1 VKTRADNPSE
11 AAGNASLE
19 REVEH
24 DDHLKAVAARTY
36 RGHKSRRISD
46 DEILSLLPMVR
57 KIARRAVTYIR
68 PPLSLDDLV
77 SAGTIGLLKA
87 ARDFDA
93 SHRAE
98 FKTYAYIRIK
108 GAVLD
113 ELRRASLLPSD
124 VNKQV
129 RQAQELSR
137 KIAEETGSLP
147 TDEEL
152 AHQLNISVEGV
163 YDLFESA
170 RAQHFVSIDGTT
182 DEQPTLG
189 AMLAAA
195 DTAAPESRLERAELL
210 DQLTEAMQQLDPRRL
225 QVLVLYYHQQLT
237 MKQIANVL
245 DITESRVSQLHASA
259 LFSLSVKLEQWKDGG
274 F

>member
-1 VKTRADNPSE
+1 MKARADSAFETTGE
-11 AAGNASLE
+11 ATLE
-19 REVEH
+19 HEADH
-24 DDHLKAVAARTY
+24 SGHLKAVAARTY
-36 RGHKSRRISD
+36 QGHKNRRIGD
-46 DEILSLLPMVR
+46 EEILSLLPMVR
-57 KIARRAVTYIR
+57 RIARRAVSYIR
-68 PPLSLDDLV
+68 PPLSMDDLV

-93 SHRAE
+93 SRQAE

-113 ELRRASLLPSD
+113 ELRRASLLPSG
-124 VNKQV
+124 VSKQV
-129 RQAQELSR
+129 HQALELSR

-152 AHQLNISVEGV
+152 ARRLNIPVEDV
-163 YDLFESA
+163 YELFENA
-170 RAQHFVSIDGTT
+170 RAQHFVSIDGFAG
-182 DEQPTLG
+182 EQPALG
-189 AMLAAA
+189 ELLAVDAA
-195 DTAAPESRLERAELL
+195 TPDGRLERTELIER
-210 DQLTEAMQQLDPRRL
+210 LTKAMQELDKRRL
-225 QVLVLYYHQQLT
+225 QVIVLYYHQQLT

-274 F
+274 I

>member
-1 VKTRADNPSE
+1 VNSRADNTPESAGRTALEHE
-11 AAGNASLE
+11 A
-19 REVEH
+19 EH
-24 DDHLKAVAARTY
+24 GDHLKAVAARTY
-36 RGHKSRRISD
+36 CGHKSRRIGD
-46 DEILSLLPMVR
+46 EEILKLLPMVR
-57 KIARRAVTYIR
+57 KIARRAVSYIR

-113 ELRRASLLPSD
+113 ELRRASLLPSG

-137 KIAEETGSLP
+137 KIAEETGSAP

-152 AHQLNISVEGV
+152 AHRLGISVEEV
-163 YDLFESA
+163 YELFESA
-170 RAQHFVSIDGTT
+170 RAQHFISIDGIA
-182 DEQPTLG
+182 DEQPFPG
-189 AMLAAA
+189 AFLAAA
-195 DTAAPESRLERAELL
+195 DTAAPDSRIERAELL
-210 DQLTEAMQQLDPRRL
+210 NHLTEAMQQLDQRRL
-225 QVLVLYYHQQLT
+225 QILVLYYHQQLT
-237 MKQIANVL
+237 MKQIANLL

>member
-1 VKTRADNPSE
+1 MEHE
-11 AAGNASLE
+11 AEQG
-19 REVEH
+19 
-24 DDHLKAVAARTY
+24 DHLKAVAARTY
-36 RGHKSRRISD
+36 RGHKSRRIG
-46 DEILSLLPMVR
+46 DEEVLKLLPMVR
-57 KIARRAVTYIR
+57 KIARRAVSYVR
-68 PPLSLDDLV
+68 PPLSLDDLI

-93 SHRAE
+93 SHQAE

-113 ELRRASLLPSD
+113 ELRKACLLPSG

-137 KIAEETGSLP
+137 KIAEETGCAP

-152 AHQLNISVEGV
+152 ARRLNISVEEV
-163 YDLFESA
+163 YELFESA
-170 RAQHFVSIDGTT
+170 RAQHFVSIDGVS
-182 DEQPTLG
+182 DEQPAPG
-189 AMLAAA
+189 AFLAAV
-195 DTAAPESRLERAELL
+195 DTAAPDSRLERAELL
-210 DQLTEAMQQLDPRRL
+210 NQLTEAMQQLDQRKL
-225 QVLVLYYHQQLT
+225 QILVLYYQQQLT
-237 MKQIANVL
+237 MKQIANLL

>member
-1 VKTRADNPSE
+1 VNTRDDNPSE
-11 AAGNASLE
+11 SAGRTTLE
-19 REVEH
+19 HEAEH
-24 DDHLKAVAARTY
+24 GDHLKAVAARTY
-36 RGHKSRRISD
+36 RGHKSRRIGD
-46 DEILSLLPMVR
+46 EEILKLLPMVR
-57 KIARRAVTYIR
+57 KIARRAVSYIR
-68 PPLSLDDLV
+68 PPLSLDDLI

-93 SHRAE
+93 SHQAE

-113 ELRRASLLPSD
+113 ELRKACLLPASI
-124 VNKQV
+124 NKQV

-137 KIAEETGSLP
+137 KIAEETGTAP

-152 AHQLNISVEGV
+152 ARRLGISVEEV
-163 YDLFESA
+163 YELFESA
-170 RAQHFVSIDGTT
+170 RAQHFVSIDGIA
-182 DEQPTLG
+182 DEQPAPG
-189 AMLAAA
+189 AFLAAA
-195 DTAAPESRLERAELL
+195 DTATPDSRLERAELL
-210 DQLTEAMQQLDPRRL
+210 NHLTEAMQQLDQRRL
-225 QVLVLYYHQQLT
+225 QILVLYYHQHLT
-237 MKQIANVL
+237 MKQIADLL

>member
-1 VKTRADNPSE
+1 VKAKADNMAETADRATLEHEAGPSE
-11 AAGNASLE
+11 
-19 REVEH
+19 
-24 DDHLKAVAARTY
+24 HLKAVAARTY
-36 RGHKSRRISD
+36 RGHKSRHIGD
-46 DEILSLLPMVR
+46 EEILRLLPMVR
-57 KIARRAVTYIR
+57 KIARRAVSYIR

-93 SHRAE
+93 SHQAE

-113 ELRRASLLPSD
+113 ELRRASLLPSGI
-124 VNKQV
+124 NKKV

-152 AHQLNISVEGV
+152 AHRLGV
-163 YDLFESA
+163 PIDDVYELFESA
-170 RAQHFVSIDGTT
+170 RAQHFVSIDGFA
-182 DEQPTLG
+182 DEQPALG
-189 AMLAAA
+189 EVLAAA
-195 DTAAPESRLERAELL
+195 DTAAPESRLERTELL
-210 DQLTEAMQQLDPRRL
+210 DKLTEAMQELDQRRM
-225 QVLVLYYHQQLT
+225 QVIVLYYHQQLT
-237 MKQIANVL
+237 MKQIANLL

>member
-1 VKTRADNPSE
+1 VKAKADNMPEPAGE
-11 AAGNASLE
+11 ATLDHEAGHS
-19 REVEH
+19 VH
-24 DDHLKAVAARTY
+24 MKAVAARTY
-36 RGHKSRRISD
+36 RGHKSQRISD
-46 DEILSLLPMVR
+46 EEILKLLPMVR
-57 KIARRAVTYIR
+57 KIAHRAVSYIR

-93 SHRAE
+93 SHQAE

-113 ELRRASLLPSD
+113 ELRRASLLPSG

-129 RQAQELSR
+129 RQVRELSR
-137 KIAEETGSLP
+137 RIVEETGSPP

-152 AHQLNISVEGV
+152 ARRLNVPIEDL
-163 YDLFESA
+163 YELFESA
-170 RAQHFVSIDGTT
+170 RAQHFVSIDGLT
-182 DEQPTLG
+182 DEQPALG
-189 AMLAAA
+189 EVLAAA

-210 DQLTEAMQQLDPRRL
+210 GQLTEAMQELDQRRL
-225 QVLVLYYHQQLT
+225 QVIVLYYHRQLT
-237 MKQIANVL
+237 MKQIATLL

-259 LFSLSVKLEQWKDGG
+259 LFSLSVKLEQWKVGG

>member
-1 VKTRADNPSE
+1 VNTRADNPCESTGRTALEHE
-11 AAGNASLE
+11 A
-19 REVEH
+19 EH
-24 DDHLKAVAARTY
+24 SDHLKAVAARAY
-36 RGHKSRRISD
+36 RGHKGRRVGD
-46 DEILSLLPMVR
+46 EEILKLLPMVR
-57 KIARRAVTYIR
+57 KIARRAVSYIR

-93 SHRAE
+93 SRQAE

-113 ELRRASLLPSD
+113 ELRRASLLPSG
-124 VNKQV
+124 VNKQI
-129 RQAQELSR
+129 RQAQEISR
-137 KIAEETGSLP
+137 KIAEETGNAP

-152 AHQLNISVEGV
+152 ARRLSISVEELYGL
-163 YDLFESA
+163 YESA
-170 RAQHFVSIDGTT
+170 RAQHFLSIDGMT
-182 DEQPTLG
+182 DEQPSPS
-189 AMLAAA
+189 AFLAAA
-195 DTAAPESRLERAELL
+195 DTAAPDGRLERAELL
-210 DQLTEAMQQLDPRRL
+210 NQLTEAMQQLDERRL
-225 QVLVLYYHQQLT
+225 QILVLYYQQQLT
-237 MKQIANVL
+237 MKQIAGVL

>member
-1 VKTRADNPSE
+1 VKARADNTSKPAGKATLEHE
-11 AAGNASLE
+11 AGHSK
-19 REVEH
+19 
-24 DDHLKAVAARTY
+24 HLKAVAARTY
-36 RGHKSRRISD
+36 RGHKSRCISD
-46 DEILSLLPMVR
+46 EEIIKLLPMVR
-57 KIARRAVTYIR
+57 KIARRAVSYIR

-93 SHRAE
+93 SHQAE

-113 ELRRASLLPSD
+113 ELRRASLLPSG
-124 VNKQV
+124 VGKQV
-129 RQAQELSR
+129 RQVQELSR
-137 KIAEETGSLP
+137 RIAEETGSLP

-152 AHQLNISVEGV
+152 AHRLNVPIEDV
-163 YDLFESA
+163 YELFESA
-170 RAQHFVSIDGTT
+170 RAQHFVSIDGLA
-182 DEQPTLG
+182 DEQPALG
-189 AMLAAA
+189 EVLAAA
-195 DTAAPESRLERAELL
+195 DTTGPESRIERAELL
-210 DQLTEAMQQLDPRRL
+210 DQLTKAMQELDQRRL
-225 QVLVLYYHQQLT
+225 QVIVLYYHQQLT
-237 MKQIANVL
+237 MKQIAGLL

>member
-1 VKTRADNPSE
+1 VKANADNIFEATGEATLAPEAGHSE
-11 AAGNASLE
+11 
-19 REVEH
+19 
-24 DDHLKAVAARTY
+24 HLKAVAARTY
-36 RGHKSRRISD
+36 RGHKGQRIGD
-46 DEILSLLPMVR
+46 EEILALLPMVR
-57 KIARRAVTYIR
+57 KIARRVVSYIR

-93 SHRAE
+93 SHQAE

-113 ELRRASLLPSD
+113 ELRRASLLPSG

-137 KIAEETGSLP
+137 KIVEETGSLP

-152 AHQLNISVEGV
+152 ARRLNVPIDDV
-163 YDLFESA
+163 YQLFENA
-170 RAQHFVSIDGTT
+170 RAQHFVSIDGFAE
-182 DEQPTLG
+182 EQPALG
-189 AMLAAA
+189 EVLAAA
-195 DTAAPESRLERAELL
+195 DTAAPDSRLERAELL
-210 DQLTEAMQQLDPRRL
+210 ERLTEAMQELDQRRL
-225 QVLVLYYHQQLT
+225 QVIVLYYQQQLT
-237 MKQIANVL
+237 MKQIATLL
-245 DITESRVSQLHASA
+245 DVTESRVSQLHASA